1 MSLCFRNL
9 RRLFFKY
16 LWGRRALS
24 LNIFVLDLL
33 MSLQE
38 RKDRFLLEI
47 QKIHRV
53 IDILVDKYDM
63 RGEVINVMLTGMIS
77 MDEFGD
83 PVLKAVYSLDVDNE
97 ELLDETFDFIRFSY
111 TFQPE
116 EDHDWESENWYRDI
130 LDSLDGIDPS
140 LN

>member
-1 MSLCFRNL
+1 
-9 RRLFFKY
+9 
-16 LWGRRALS
+16 
-24 LNIFVLDLL
+24 

-47 QKIHRV
+47 QKIHRI
-53 IDILVDKYDM
+53 IDLLVDKYDM

-83 PVLKAVYSLDVDNE
+83 PVLKAVYSLDVENE
-97 ELLDETFDFIRFSY
+97 DLLDETFDFLRFSY
-111 TFQPE
+111 SFHPE
-116 EDHDWESENWYRDI
+116 EDQEWESENWYRDL